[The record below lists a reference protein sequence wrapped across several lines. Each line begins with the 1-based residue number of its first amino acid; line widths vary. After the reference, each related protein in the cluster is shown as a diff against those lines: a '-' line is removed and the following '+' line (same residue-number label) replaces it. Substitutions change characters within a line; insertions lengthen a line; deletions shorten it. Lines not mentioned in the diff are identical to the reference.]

1 MSDAVAD
8 QILHNT
14 GVGQGRGIA
23 QAIQLI
29 AGNLAQDAAHDLARA
44 GFWQARRPL
53 HELGTGKGADLIGNK
68 GLQLLDQLLARL
80 DTVHRGDVDIDAL
93 ALDVVRAAH
102 HGGFGNGVVQY
113 QRALHLGGADPD
125 NPAAAVVEVLLS
137 RTGRIWSFTNSAYPP
152 PPPFILTEP
161 YVPVVVAAVELEVE
175 RMVVLGQVA
184 PGWTVEDLE
193 VDMEV
198 ELVLGVLYEDDEREY
213 LTWQWRPVGPSADG
227 RV

>member
-1 MSDAVAD
+1 MTVTTKQRVPAVE
-8 QILHNT
+8 
-14 GVGQGRGIA
+14 
-23 QAIQLI
+23 
-29 AGNLAQDAAHDLARA
+29 
-44 GFWQARRPL
+44 GFFT
-53 HELGTGKGADLIGNK
+53 LGEEPHLIG
-68 GLQLLDQLLARL
+68 GRMA
-80 DTVHRGDVDIDAL
+80 DA
-93 ALDVVRAAH
+93 
-102 HGGFGNGVVQY
+102 GGYCFP
-113 QRALHLGGADPD
+113 LHLGGADPHH
-125 NPAAAVVEVLLS
+125 PAAAVDEVLLS

-213 LTWQWRPVGPSADG
+213 LTWQWRPVGLSADG